1 MTTAARS
8 MCLDDPRSPIDPTR
22 AVELLSDPTLVAGHG
37 LDLSIGIVAAERL
50 IAWAQGTQM
59 SLMAAL
65 MRPGVAGD
73 CMDMVADA
81 QCRADTNEPDVLAA
95 MGELACY
102 QAARSLASAQLAA
115 VLRIA
120 PITAALRLDSA
131 VEIVDELPATHR
143 ALLEGRIDRTKALVI
158 ADRTRPLAPHLR
170 SEVESLAAEVC
181 ATRTTGKSIP
191 LVDQAVIAADPEA
204 AEHRRKTAVRGRR
217 VERTALPDGMGM
229 ISAHLA
235 ADKADTVFALVD
247 VIATATKGLDHRGVD
262 ARRADALTDLAELL
276 LSGASVDLTGVLD
289 KYATETTETTETT
302 GTPGTDDQRV
312 DKASDPG
319 HVRPSEAAPAA
330 AESPETWPSTE
341 ASAEAATV
349 ALSSASAPHASS
361 SESAPHS
368 GAASTPTDC
377 PTRPSPDRR
386 GWTLPHRR
394 GRPVHLTVTLTL
406 DALIGLRDDPA
417 VVAGWGAITADWART
432 LAKAAGSVTL
442 LVTDPV
448 SGAALGA
455 SARTYRARQS
465 VRDEIIT
472 MNPTC
477 VFLGCSVPAVRCDLD
492 HRDPFDHRHPERGGP
507 TVPVN
512 LDPLC
517 RPHHQL
523 KTHGGWTYRRLADRS
538 LEFTSPLGT
547 VVQSPP
553 PVPLL
558 ARVADDPPPF

>member
-1 MTTAARS
+1 MTTATRS
-8 MCLDDPRSPIDPTR
+8 MCLDDPRSPIDPAR
-22 AVELLSDPTLVAGHG
+22 AVELLTDPTLGAGHG

-50 IAWAQGTQM
+50 IAWAQATQM

-81 QCRADTNEPDVLAA
+81 QCRADSDDPDVLAA

-158 ADRTRPLAPHLR
+158 ADRTRPLAPILR
-170 SEVESLAAEVC
+170 SEVESFAAGVC
-181 ATRTTGKSIP
+181 ANRTTGKSIS
-191 LVDQAVIAADPEA
+191 LIDQAVIAADPEA

-217 VERTALPDGMGM
+217 VERTPLPDGMGM

-235 ADKADTVFALVD
+235 ADKADTVFQLVD
-247 VIATATKGLDHRGVD
+247 VIATATRGLDDRGVD

-289 KYATETTETTETT
+289 HYTSETSGQRESAGSPQEPPPSTVEQR
-302 GTPGTDDQRV
+302 TDDQCT
-312 DKASDPG
+312 DDQCTDDQCTDDQCTDDQCTDEASDRG
-319 HVRPSEAAPAA
+319 HERPAETEQAADGS
-330 AESPETWPSTE
+330 AESCRTQ
-341 ASAEAATV
+341 
-349 ALSSASAPHASS
+349 
-361 SESAPHS
+361 
-368 GAASTPTDC
+368 
-377 PTRPSPDRR
+377 PSPDRG
-386 GWTLPHRR
+386 GWTLPHRQ

-417 VVAGWGAITADWART
+417 VLAGWGAITADWART

-448 SGAALGA
+448 NGAALGA
-455 SARTYRARQS
+455 SARTYRPRQS

-472 MNPTC
+472 VNPTC
-477 VFLGCSVPAVRCDLD
+477 VFLGCSVPAIRCDLD

-507 TVPVN
+507 TVPAN
-512 LDPLC
+512 IDPLC

-523 KTHGGWTYRRLADRS
+523 KTHGGWSYRRLTDRS

-547 VVQSPP
+547 VVQSPS

-558 ARVADDPPPF
+558 ARVAEGPPPF